1 MQLWRLREGK
11 TPENSPSGRRL
22 REALEL
28 DGLATLLAEVS
39 STVRTLV
46 AEDPARAASVLS
58 MLRSVT
64 SLTTRP
70 GNRT

>member
-11 TPENSPSGRRL
+11 TPQNSPAGRRL

-28 DGLATLLAEVS
+28 DGLAMLLAEVS
-39 STVRTLV
+39 STVRALV

-64 SLTTRP
+64 SLAARP